1 MGCQWIRG
9 RRCEMRAMVNLRQK
23 GKIPRNEWPRIMSK
37 YAAGESIAQIGRDYG
52 CTAPAIRYIVKRVE
66 MLKGDGEGPLPEG
79 KNSPSSTSRSPATRS
94 VARDRQKIRPG
105 SAAPSYFATAAQ
117 SGTSG
122 GLLGPELRAR
132 VTGDVVSVLAA
143 LDRAVLE
150 GSIDSLTTLQEAVDS
165 LMRSAA
171 RTCIDLGRIL
181 NSDARAEFGQ
191 SSHARENRR
200 RRA

>member
-1 MGCQWIRG
+1 
-9 RRCEMRAMVNLRQK
+9 MVNLREK
-23 GKIPRNEWPRIMSK
+23 GKIPRNEWPRILSK
-37 YAAGESIAQIGRDYG
+37 YASGESVAQIGRDYG
-52 CTAPAIRYIVKRVE
+52 CTAPAIRYIIKRVG
-66 MLKGDGEGPLPEG
+66 MLKGDGGGEGPLSERKILP
-79 KNSPSSTSRSPATRS
+79 SPTSRSPASRS
-94 VARDRQKIRPG
+94 MALSRQKNG
-105 SAAPSYFATAAQ
+105 AASTAPPHVAE

-150 GSIDSLTTLQEAVDS
+150 GSIDSLTALQDAVDS

-171 RTCIDLGRIL
+171 RTRIDLGRIL
-181 NSDARAEFGQ
+181 SGDAAAEFGQ
-191 SSHARENRR
+191 SGPALENRH